1 MLAQAN
7 YERAGETL
15 LSLVDAGPTSELAIA
30 AVQGLGDFLNRDI
43 AKFLLAPDRWRS
55 YTPATREAVLSMLL
69 SRPQHL
75 SGLLEAIESGDLP
88 AGTLDSTRR
97 NQLMKHK
104 DDAIRARAE
113 RLFKQMGTGD
123 RMKIYEEFKLKSVSS
138 NGREVFKRLCANCH
152 RFEREGIAVGPD
164 LFDIRNQPKESI
176 LLHIIVPEYEILPTF
191 AAYVVETKDGRTLT
205 GLLAG
210 ETPTSVTL
218 RQALGIEDT
227 VLRSNIASLAASAVS
242 LMPQELEK
250 GMSRQEMADLLAYLK
265 GESD

>member
-1 MLAQAN
+1 MNAVALLAQAN

-123 RMKIYEEFKLKSVSS
+123 RMKIYEEFKSVLTLKSVSS

-176 LLHIIVPEYEILPTF
+176 LLHIIVPEYEILPNF
-191 AAYVVETKDGRTLT
+191 AGAELDTLHNE
-205 GLLAG
+205 GDFGA
-210 ETPTSVTL
+210 P
-218 RQALGIEDT
+218 
-227 VLRSNIASLAASAVS
+227 
-242 LMPQELEK
+242 
-250 GMSRQEMADLLAYLK
+250 
-265 GESD
+265 